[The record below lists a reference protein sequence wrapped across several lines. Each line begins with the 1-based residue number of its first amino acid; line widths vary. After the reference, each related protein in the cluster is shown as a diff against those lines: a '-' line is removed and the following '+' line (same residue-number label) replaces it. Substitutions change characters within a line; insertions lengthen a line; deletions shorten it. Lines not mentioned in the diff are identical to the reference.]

1 MTEIRL
7 TLKEKKMSIKG
18 VENMRVVFMEK
29 GNMKKG
35 RMREAVTV
43 NLTFISRA
51 KKNSGSIHFL
61 QHV

>member
-1 MTEIRL
+1 MAEIRL
-7 TLKEKKMSIKG
+7 ILKEKKMSIKG

-29 GNMKKG
+29 DNMKKG
-35 RMREAVTV
+35 HMREAVT
-43 NLTFISRA
+43 NPTFMTQA